1 MKKKTIKR
9 ILIGAGGVCIML
21 IAVLAVHIYI
31 ALQPQKIT
39 PGLREMARIDVHQP
53 ITADDAKAI
62 TTWLYREKGVDHVL
76 VNPRTQKVIFTY
88 FPYQNSAQQIT
99 RDFKTSLSYNA
110 DQFMP
115 TEDQMSSGG
124 CPVAAV
130 DFTLKVRR
138 FFRGIF

>member
-1 MKKKTIKR
+1 MKKTI
-9 ILIGAGGVCIML
+9 L
-21 IAVLAVHIYI
+21 IALGVLCLALAVHLY
-31 ALQPQKIT
+31 LVLKPRTIT

-53 ITADDAKAI
+53 MTGDDAKVI
-62 TTWLYREKGVDHVL
+62 TAWLYREKGVDHVL
-76 VNPRTQKVIFTY
+76 VNPQTQKVIFTY

-99 RDFKTSLSYNA
+99 KDFKASLSYNA

-130 DFTLKVRR
+130 NFTLKVRR